1 MRYLRLAIVPAAI
14 AVCGF
19 VSACSYHKT
28 VETTPAPAVVETVPA
43 PAPAVVQTV
52 PVPVPAT
59 SSSTTTTTTTDNGL
73 VEKQRTT
80 TYSNPGY

>member
-1 MRYLRLAIVPAAI
+1 MRYLRLAIIPAAI

-43 PAPAVVQTV
+43 PAPVVVQTV
-52 PVPVPAT
+52 PVPAPT
-59 SSSTTTTTTTDNGL
+59 TNSTTTTTTTDNGV

-80 TYSNPGY
+80 TYVNPGY